1 MGGVSGGYLA
11 EVSGAYNAMYAKAME
26 TSREQGPAALDA
38 YEEQAAHELRAA
50 LTEIEPP
57 PGWTAL
63 HAELLA
69 CSFPEGD
76 AFPRTRDAEIA
87 LSRRMQRVT
96 AELNA
101 ACLADGIPPPF
112 PDELYGGTTLE
123 LDGGLG

>member
-1 MGGVSGGYLA
+1 VSGESYLA
-11 EVSGAYNAMYAKAME
+11 EVSGAFNAMYAKALALR
-26 TSREQGPAALDA
+26 REQGPAALDDYA
-38 YEEQAAHELRAA
+38 DQAGHELRAA

-57 PGWTAL
+57 PEWTTL

-87 LSRRMQRVT
+87 LSRRMQRVS

-101 ACLADGIPPPF
+101 ACLADGVPPPF
-112 PDELYGGTTLE
+112 PDELSGGTTLE

>member
-1 MGGVSGGYLA
+1 MSEGYLA
-11 EVSGAYNAMYAKAME
+11 EVSGAHHEIYARFIALR
-26 TSREQGPAALDA
+26 RERGPAALDA
-38 YEEQAAHELRAA
+38 FAERASRELRAA
-50 LTEIEPP
+50 LSQIEPP
-57 PGWTAL
+57 PEWAAL

-76 AFPRTRDAEIA
+76 AFPRTREAEIA

-101 ACLADGIPPPF
+101 ACLAAGIPPPF

-123 LDGGLG
+123 LDGG

>member
-1 MGGVSGGYLA
+1 MSGESYLT
-11 EVSGAYNAMYAKAME
+11 EVSGAFNAMYATAME
-26 TSREQGPAALDA
+26 ISREQGPAALDA
-38 YEEQAAHELRAA
+38 YAEQAAHELREA

-57 PGWTAL
+57 PEWAAM

-76 AFPRTRDAEIA
+76 AFPRTREAEVA

-101 ACLADGIPPPF
+101 ACLAAGVPPPF
-112 PDELYGGTTLE
+112 SDELSGGSGLELYG
-123 LDGGLG
+123 DG